1 MSNAAAPA
9 TEGPDRTDGPL
20 HVAIIMDGNGRW
32 AAARGL
38 PRAEGHRRGV
48 DALRRVVRAASELG
62 ILVASRDRNR
72 RSVRPAQALHP
83 QRSGDAASR
92 WRQGTGDR
100 RARRTGAGHL
110 RALERSGRTDQGQYQ
125 ASSRRRVQLRIA
137 AGNRSSGAATGA
149 RSRGRQAR
157 SRIDRRRRARSVSRC
172 ARYSRPGFDH
182 SHQRRAA
189 AVEFPDVAGGLQR
202 TRVRADPLAGFRQ
215 GRARKRDRR
224 ICQAGAPF
232 RRSGRENRIVTE
244 DEAASAAGVE
254 QGSRNLLMRVI
265 AASVLAPSA
274 IAIAYAGGWLWLG
287 LVTLAAIGLYVE
299 WLTIVGARTPRVM
312 AAGIVTLFGAAVCLE
327 IGRIG
332 ATYVIIALGII
343 IVALLSPHRRGW
355 AALGGC
361 YAFAALVASVVV
373 RLDQTYGFT
382 AVMLI
387 LLVVWVTDIGGYFAG
402 RGLGGP
408 KLWPRVSPKKTWAG
422 AIGGFAASLVVA
434 AGFAVAGLG
443 KTGPLLL
450 LGAVLSTASQFGD
463 LFESAV
469 KRRFGVKDSSHI
481 IPGHGG
487 LLDRLD
493 G

>member
-1 MSNAAAPA
+1 M
-9 TEGPDRTDGPL
+9 
-20 HVAIIMDGNGRW
+20 
-32 AAARGL
+32 
-38 PRAEGHRRGV
+38 
-48 DALRRVVRAASELG
+48 
-62 ILVASRDRNR
+62 
-72 RSVRPAQALHP
+72 
-83 QRSGDAASR
+83 
-92 WRQGTGDR
+92 
-100 RARRTGAGHL
+100 
-110 RALERSGRTDQGQYQ
+110 
-125 ASSRRRVQLRIA
+125 
-137 AGNRSSGAATGA
+137 
-149 RSRGRQAR
+149 
-157 SRIDRRRRARSVSRC
+157 
-172 ARYSRPGFDH
+172 
-182 SHQRRAA
+182 
-189 AVEFPDVAGGLQR
+189 
-202 TRVRADPLAGFRQ
+202 
-215 GRARKRDRR
+215 
-224 ICQAGAPF
+224 
-232 RRSGRENRIVTE
+232 TE

-312 AAGIVTLFGAAVCLE
+312 AVGIVTLFGAAVCLE

-332 ATYVIIALGII
+332 ATYVIIALGVII
-343 IVALLSPHRRGW
+343 AALLSPHRRGW

-361 YAFAALVASVVV
+361 YAFAALVASVAV

-382 AVMLI
+382 ALMFI

-422 AIGGFAASLVVA
+422 AVGGFAASLVVA
-434 AGFAVAGLG
+434 AGFFAFDPNKGDPQLML
-443 KTGPLLL
+443 KMGPLLL
-450 LGAVLSTASQFGD
+450 LGAVLSIASQFGD

-493 G
+493 GFVAAVVLAAIFGFLRYGADGVGRGLMVW